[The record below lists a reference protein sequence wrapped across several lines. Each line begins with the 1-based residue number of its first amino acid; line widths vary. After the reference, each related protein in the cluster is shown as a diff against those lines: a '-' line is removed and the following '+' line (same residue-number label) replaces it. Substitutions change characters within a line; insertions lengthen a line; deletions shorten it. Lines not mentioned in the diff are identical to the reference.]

1 MTDTV
6 KIDISD
12 TEWTDI
18 SSSVSAGLI
27 TNNSE
32 HSIRYRYAAAQPSA
46 SDTFGHVLHPQD
58 EVNFSLS
65 NGEIIWAL
73 GFFDDAKVALSKT
86 NPTPVKT
93 QLNTTAFGD
102 LKAEK
107 MTPVVQISAEYGL
120 IGQAL
125 TVVDPGASGTA
136 SVIDNKFTAQSGTA
150 ADGVAAILT
159 NRLLSYRPGQGAL
172 ARLTALFTTGV
183 ALSRQLAGLITAEN
197 SFAFGYIGADF
208 GIIHTHDG
216 ESEYQELTITTPAA
230 GSENATVTVNG
241 VGYTVPLTA
250 GTVQHNA
257 FEIANSLTAQVPNYD
272 FSSNNDQVLA
282 EAVLNGP
289 AGAFA
294 FSSAT
299 AVAAWIQITAGVL
312 PVTDFTP
319 QDEWSEDTLSSWSP
333 ALDPTKGNVYAVQ
346 MQYLGFG
353 GIKFFVEDPASA
365 DFILV
370 HIIKFANTATTPSV
384 TNPSF
389 RIGWVVRNFGNTSNL
404 TVAGASAAGFIEGEF
419 SISAPPRS
427 DGHDQLAV
435 GTTLTSIITFRNRI
449 NFGGKR
455 NRAELLPLLLS
466 LSTQANKSAFFQII
480 ANPIFGGDM
489 DFNYVDKN
497 SSIMEVAKDAV
508 TISGGQLV
516 GGATVVAGSSIP
528 VEFNIRDWHKF
539 AALPGATFSIA
550 ARVSGGAA
558 ADMQTTATWVED
570 T

>member
-1 MTDTV
+1 M
-6 KIDISD
+6 SNQ
-12 TEWTDI
+12 
-18 SSSVSAGLI
+18 AC
-27 TNNSE
+27 
-32 HSIRYRYAAAQPSA
+32 SIIGDGGGPYKTLRGAQN
-46 SDTFGHVLHPQD
+46 
-58 EVNFSLS
+58 VN
-65 NGEIIWAL
+65 
-73 GFFDDAKVALSKT
+73 
-86 NPTPVKT
+86 T

-107 MTPVVQISAEYGL
+107 MTPIVQISAEYGL
-120 IGQAL
+120 LDQVL
-125 TVVDPGASGTA
+125 TVIDLGASGTA
-136 SVIDNKFTAQSGTA
+136 SVIDNKFTVQSGVA
-150 ADGVAAILT
+150 ADGVAAILAR
-159 NRLLSYRPGQGAL
+159 RLLSYRPGQGAL
-172 ARLTALFTTGV
+172 ARFTALFTTGV
-183 ALSRQLAGLITAEN
+183 ALSRQLSGLITAEN
-197 SFAFGYIGADF
+197 SFAFGFIGTDF

-230 GSENATVTVNG
+230 GAESATITVDG
-241 VGYTVPLTA
+241 IGYTVPLTA

-282 EAVLNGP
+282 EAVLNDP
-289 AGAFA
+289 AGSFA

-299 AVAAWIQITAGVL
+299 AVATWAQITAGVL
-312 PVTDFTP
+312 PVTDFTA
-319 QDEWSEDTLSSWSP
+319 QEDWSENTFLSLNP
-333 ALDPTKGNVYAVQ
+333 VFGPIKGNVYAIQV
-346 MQYLGFG
+346 QYLGFG
-353 GIKFFVEDPASA
+353 GIKFFVEDPATA
-365 DFILV
+365 DFVLV
-370 HIIKFANTATTPSV
+370 HIIKYANTSTMPSV

-389 RIGWVVRNFGNTSNL
+389 RVGWVARNFGNTTNL
-404 TVAGASAAGFIEGEF
+404 TVSGGSAAGFIEGEF
-419 SISAPPRS
+419 SISTPPR
-427 DGHDQLAV
+427 GEEHDQLSV
-435 GTTLTSIITFRNRI
+435 GTTLTNIITFRNRL

-480 ANPIFGGDM
+480 ANPTFGGDM
-489 DFNYVDKN
+489 DFNYIDKN
-497 SSIMEVAKDAV
+497 NSIMEVAKDAV

-528 VEFNIRDWHKF
+528 VEFNIREWHKF